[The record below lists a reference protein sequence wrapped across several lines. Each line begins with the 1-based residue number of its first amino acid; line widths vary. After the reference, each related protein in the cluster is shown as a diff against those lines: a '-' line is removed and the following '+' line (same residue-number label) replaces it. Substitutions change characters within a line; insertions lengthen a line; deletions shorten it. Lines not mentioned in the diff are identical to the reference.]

1 MKLSILSLSTV
12 LGLATLLGVTGC
24 SKPSPEQQKKNE
36 EALASALASALAAP
50 SSAPTLNSAP
60 AAAAGGGGVVATCN
74 KKDDG
79 KCTETLGATGLG
91 ADESCKMLGGVYT
104 KGSTPCAK
112 ENLLGTCT
120 RTDASSGLND
130 VDYYYK
136 HSGADADIMKS
147 LCEEVMSGKWAAAA
161 PAAGAG
167 KAAAPPAKAATPPAK
182 KK

>member
-1 MKLSILSLSTV
+1 MKLSMISLASV
-12 LGLATLLGVTGC
+12 LGLATLVGATGC

-60 AAAAGGGGVVATCN
+60 AAAAGGGISATCN

-79 KCTETLGATGLG
+79 KCTETLGAPGLG
-91 ADESCKMLGGVYT
+91 AEDSCKMLGGVYT
-104 KGSTPCAK
+104 KGNTPCAK

-120 RTDASSGLND
+120 RADATSGLND
-130 VDYYYK
+130 IDYYYK

-161 PAAGAG
+161 PAAGKG
-167 KAAAPPAKAATPPAK
+167 SAAAPAKGAAPTAPAK

>member
-12 LGLATLLGVTGC
+12 LGLATLVGC

-60 AAAAGGGGVVATCN
+60 AAAGGGGIVATCN

-147 LCEEVMSGKWAAAA
+147 LCEEVMSGKWAA
-161 PAAGAG
+161 PAGGAGAG
-167 KAAAPPAKAATPPAK
+167 KAAAPAKPAAPPAK